1 MIVEVLEKLI
11 TVADVHYIH
20 CPSNHDYVSGF
31 FLSDVIKTWFH
42 KNENITF
49 DCSIAHRKYFRYGTN
64 LIGATHGDGA
74 KQNDLPLLMAEETQK
89 IGPKQSIDTYTL
101 TTFTIRHRKTLE
113 K

>member
-1 MIVEVLEKLI
+1 MPKGPQQATHSQDTDGMWYENYLTAKDVIVEVLEKLI

-49 DCSIAHRKYFRYGTN
+49 DCSIAHRKYFRYGN
-64 LIGATHGDGA
+64 
-74 KQNDLPLLMAEETQK
+74 KP
-89 IGPKQSIDTYTL
+89 
-101 TTFTIRHRKTLE
+101 HRGHTWGRGKT